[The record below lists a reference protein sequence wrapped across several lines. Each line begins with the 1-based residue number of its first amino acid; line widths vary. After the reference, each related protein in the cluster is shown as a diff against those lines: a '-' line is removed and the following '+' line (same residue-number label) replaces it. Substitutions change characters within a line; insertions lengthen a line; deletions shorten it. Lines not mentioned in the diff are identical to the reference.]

1 MTYGELI
8 QKSLFYITS
17 KTKKVFSLSEIKA
30 KFPDL
35 SNQEIRILATIFI
48 YNTRG
53 DKISASDIAK
63 LYDITTAAVMHKLD
77 SLEEKG
83 YIYRDT
89 KEEDKRVRYISI
101 TKRVEEEALE
111 FKNNNMKQMDEIARI
126 LGDED
131 CRSFIRILG
140 KLERALKEE

>member
-8 QKSLFYITS
+8 QKSLFLMAS
-17 KTKKVFSLSEIKA
+17 KTKKFFSLSDIKA

-111 FKNNNMKQMDEIARI
+111 FKNNNMKQMNEIARV

-131 CRSFIRILG
+131 CRSLIRILD
-140 KLERALKEE
+140 KLEKALKEE